1 MLDPIPFQWLG
12 RATIAAPTQTVYC
25 AGYAGRDQVSV
36 RKHIEELA
44 AIGVPAPSKT
54 PTYYRVSPYLVTTG
68 DAIQVLG
75 PSTSGEV
82 EFAVFRAGGEDYV
95 TVASDHTDRETE
107 KISVP
112 LAKQLCPKV
121 LAPTAWS
128 VRQVAGRWDGL
139 RLRSW
144 ISAADGSGRRLYQEG
159 TVGQLMSLDALRAE
173 LKADTGV
180 DPLECLLLSGTIPV
194 VGGETVFAARF
205 EMELL
210 DPVSGTALRHAYR
223 VDAFPGAAA

>member
-1 MLDPIPFQWLG
+1 MLSPVPLEWRG
-12 RATIAAPTQTVYC
+12 GAALCAPAQAVYC
-25 AGYAGRDQVSV
+25 AGYAGRDQASV

-44 AIGVPAPSKT
+44 AIGVPAPAKT
-54 PTYYRVSPYLVTTG
+54 PTYYRVSPHLVTTS
-68 DAIQVLG
+68 DVVQVLG
-75 PSTSGEV
+75 DHTSGEV

-121 LAPTAWS
+121 LAPLAWN
-128 VRQVAGRWDGL
+128 VRQVADRWDGL

-144 ISAADGSGRRLYQEG
+144 ISARDGSDRRLYQDG
-159 TVGQLMSLDALRAE
+159 TVGQLMTLTALRTA
-173 LKADTGV
+173 LHADTGA
-180 DPLECLLLSGTIPV
+180 DPLACLLLSGTVPV

-205 EMELL
+205 EIELL
-210 DPVSGTALRHAYR
+210 DPTSGSALRHAYR
-223 VDAFPGAAA
+223 VETF